1 MRIIISFLLLLLQ
14 TISCNKS
21 ESLTIINPVNSPS
34 VPLVNKFVSRSPNYT
49 IPNNTVGQIKNGYYF
64 PGFYKANKEWS
75 QYCIFGPTING
86 TGSMN
91 QFSYDATGDAHFDYN
106 KDGIIDYFSFLQNFY
121 NPPAGSQGGKYL
133 LIKDVLG
140 VYKQEIVN
148 SNSNTKWCARLEVN
162 DVNGDGADELIQ
174 ASQDGHNLSD
184 GSRGSETALKIIYF
198 NSDGTYIVKE
208 IGIPMGIH
216 DFSSADIDGD
226 TDIDILVWRYN
237 TSVGDSRPILFIND
251 GKGNFTQDMSNNR
264 FKGIDQIISKYGQY
278 VVLAVELFD
287 LNKDG
292 YLDLITGQN
301 IGQSQSTG
309 LDYRIPNCRIY
320 WGNSKGTYD
329 LSKSYSDLLNSSITN
344 LNTSIVVLGFSFVDY
359 DKDGDYDIL
368 TVSTPRYNG
377 FYLQLFE
384 NIGDG
389 TFKDVTTTKISG
401 FSHINVVGGPSNN
414 TFPNFY
420 NIRLYDVDKDGDYDL
435 IPDNLAIPPSVNIV
449 TNMYWENLNGSFV
462 RRNF

>member
-1 MRIIISFLLLLLQ
+1 M
-14 TISCNKS
+14 
-21 ESLTIINPVNSPS
+21 
-34 VPLVNKFVSRSPNYT
+34 
-49 IPNNTVGQIKNGYYF
+49 
-64 PGFYKANKEWS
+64 
-75 QYCIFGPTING
+75 
-86 TGSMN
+86 
-91 QFSYDATGDAHFDYN
+91 
-106 KDGIIDYFSFLQNFY
+106 
-121 NPPAGSQGGKYL
+121 
-133 LIKDVLG
+133 
-140 VYKQEIVN
+140 
-148 SNSNTKWCARLEVN
+148 
-162 DVNGDGADELIQ
+162 
-174 ASQDGHNLSD
+174 
-184 GSRGSETALKIIYF
+184 
-198 NSDGTYIVKE
+198 
-208 IGIPMGIH
+208 
-216 DFSSADIDGD
+216 
-226 TDIDILVWRYN
+226 
-237 TSVGDSRPILFIND
+237 
-251 GKGNFTQDMSNNR
+251 
-264 FKGIDQIISKYGQY
+264 
-278 VVLAVELFD
+278 
-287 LNKDG
+287 NKDG

-301 IGQSQSTG
+301 IGQSQSAG

>member
-1 MRIIISFLLLLLQ
+1 M
-14 TISCNKS
+14 
-21 ESLTIINPVNSPS
+21 
-34 VPLVNKFVSRSPNYT
+34 
-49 IPNNTVGQIKNGYYF
+49 
-64 PGFYKANKEWS
+64 
-75 QYCIFGPTING
+75 
-86 TGSMN
+86 
-91 QFSYDATGDAHFDYN
+91 
-106 KDGIIDYFSFLQNFY
+106 
-121 NPPAGSQGGKYL
+121 
-133 LIKDVLG
+133 
-140 VYKQEIVN
+140 
-148 SNSNTKWCARLEVN
+148 
-162 DVNGDGADELIQ
+162 
-174 ASQDGHNLSD
+174 
-184 GSRGSETALKIIYF
+184 
-198 NSDGTYIVKE
+198 
-208 IGIPMGIH
+208 
-216 DFSSADIDGD
+216 
-226 TDIDILVWRYN
+226 
-237 TSVGDSRPILFIND
+237 
-251 GKGNFTQDMSNNR
+251 
-264 FKGIDQIISKYGQY
+264 
-278 VVLAVELFD
+278 
-287 LNKDG
+287 
-292 YLDLITGQN
+292 
-301 IGQSQSTG
+301 
-309 LDYRIPNCRIY
+309 
-320 WGNSKGTYD
+320 GNSKGTYD